1 MIEGEKEDMPFTL
14 NNNGPEKL
22 YPREECGVFAIHGS
36 DDASRVAFYGLFALQ
51 HRGQESAGI
60 VSSDGHEVSQYKGM
74 GLACEVFGE
83 EHLQRLP
90 GRLAIGHVRYS
101 TTGASTLLNAQPF
114 LVRFGNEYY
123 ALAHNGNILNA
134 QSLREKLEAR
144 GSIFQSTMD
153 SEVIIHLMAHHLK
166 HGLEQAIT
174 ASLARL
180 KGAYS
185 LVMMTRDRI
194 IAARDPG
201 GFRPLSLGTLNG
213 RWVIASETCAFD
225 LVGAQY
231 VRDVEPG
238 EIVIIDDAGL
248 KSIKPFPEARRSHC
262 IFELVY
268 FARPDSLVFGRNVYL
283 CRKRFGYELAREY
296 KPHVDMIIPF
306 PDSGVYAAIG
316 YAEES
321 GLPFE
326 MGMIRNHYVGRT
338 FINPSQQMRDLG
350 VRVKLNPV
358 KNLLEGKSIL
368 IVDDSIIRGTTSRNR
383 VKNLRDIGIREIHM
397 AVSCPP
403 TVYPCPYGIDFS
415 TKGELIAT
423 KKASQKAIAKYIGL
437 DSLHYL
443 SLDGMIKATGL
454 DRSCFCLACYDG
466 KYPVTPPRTINKHCL
481 ESCR

>member
-1 MIEGEKEDMPFTL
+1 
-14 NNNGPEKL
+14 
-22 YPREECGVFAIHGS
+22 
-36 DDASRVAFYGLFALQ
+36 
-51 HRGQESAGI
+51 
-60 VSSDGHEVSQYKGM
+60 
-74 GLACEVFGE
+74 
-83 EHLQRLP
+83 
-90 GRLAIGHVRYS
+90 
-101 TTGASTLLNAQPF
+101 
-114 LVRFGNEYY
+114 
-123 ALAHNGNILNA
+123 
-134 QSLREKLEAR
+134 
-144 GSIFQSTMD
+144 
-153 SEVIIHLMAHHLK
+153 
-166 HGLEQAIT
+166 
-174 ASLARL
+174 
-180 KGAYS
+180 
-185 LVMMTRDRI
+185 
-194 IAARDPG
+194 
-201 GFRPLSLGTLNG
+201 
-213 RWVIASETCAFD
+213 
-225 LVGAQY
+225 
-231 VRDVEPG
+231 
-238 EIVIIDDAGL
+238 
-248 KSIKPFPEARRSHC
+248 
-262 IFELVY
+262 
-268 FARPDSLVFGRNVYL
+268 
-283 CRKRFGYELAREY
+283 
-296 KPHVDMIIPF
+296 MIIPF